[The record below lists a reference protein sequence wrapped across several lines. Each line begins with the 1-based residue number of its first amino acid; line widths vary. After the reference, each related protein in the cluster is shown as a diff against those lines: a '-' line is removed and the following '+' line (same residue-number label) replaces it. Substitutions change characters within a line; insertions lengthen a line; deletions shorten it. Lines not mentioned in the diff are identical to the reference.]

1 MTTRPFTSIYGE
13 HQDIKH
19 AIHLAKQFT
28 KNKRPVLITGA
39 IGTGKTLFAQE
50 IANASVPHAALT
62 HIYCPT
68 MDEDT
73 LHEAFFTQ
81 KTNQV
86 FYLDEVGA
94 LSMPMQHQ
102 VIRFLETSNATK
114 IIASSS
120 LSLDALRVSSS
131 FLPELFYRLNVLHL
145 SIPPLAD
152 RKTDIPAL
160 ATAFFKELDVQPDID
175 TSVWDTLQQY
185 PFEGNVQE
193 LKNIVHYA
201 ATILKGQTVFLHHLP
216 PFVLSPQ
223 HTTGKG
229 KKEEHQLTLMEKQE
243 FIFLLEAIKSLNEKG
258 EAASRRILSELS
270 KQGDIP
276 LTPQQVRSRLDDL
289 EKKEYVTKGKGRAG
303 TKITLE
309 GLSFLK
315 SLDGYIPVQ

>member
-1 MTTRPFTSIYGE
+1 MTSRSFTSIYGE
-13 HQDIKH
+13 HQDMKH
-19 AIHLAKQFT
+19 AIHLAKHFT
-28 KNKRPVLITGA
+28 QNEQPVLITGE

-50 IANASVPHAALT
+50 MANASVPRASLT

-68 MDEDT
+68 LDEET
-73 LHEAFFTQ
+73 LQKAFTQ
-81 KTNQV
+81 KKNQV
-86 FYLDEVGA
+86 LYLDEIGA
-94 LSMPMQHQ
+94 LSIPMQHQ
-102 VIRFLETSNATK
+102 LIRFLETSPVTK

-120 LSLDALRVSSS
+120 LSLEALRVSST

-145 SIPPLAD
+145 SIPSLAD

-160 ATAFFKELDVQPDID
+160 TTSFFKELGIQPDID
-175 TSVWDTLQQY
+175 TSVWETLQQY

-193 LKNIVHYA
+193 LKNMVHYA
-201 ATILKGQTVFLHHLP
+201 AAILEGQTVFLHHLP
-216 PFVLSPQ
+216 PFVLLPQ
-223 HTTGKG
+223 HAATGKG
-229 KKEEHQLTLMEKQE
+229 KKEEHKLTLMEKQE
-243 FIFLLEAIKSLNEKG
+243 FVFLLEAIKSLNEKG

-289 EKKEYVTKGKGRAG
+289 EKKAYVTKGKGRAG

>member
-1 MTTRPFTSIYGE
+1 MTTHPFASIYGE

-28 KNKRPVLITGA
+28 KNDEPVLITGE
-39 IGTGKTLFAQE
+39 IGTGKSRFAKE
-50 IANASVPHAALT
+50 MANTFAAQASMK
-62 HIYCPT
+62 HIYCPIV
-68 MDEDT
+68 DEET
-73 LHEAFFTQ
+73 LQEAFTHAANHLIYF
-81 KTNQV
+81 
-86 FYLDEVGA
+86 DEVSA
-94 LSMPMQHQ
+94 LSIPMQHQ
-102 VIRFLETSNATK
+102 VIRFLEVSPATK

-120 LSLDALRVSSS
+120 LSLEAMSVSSS
-131 FLPELFYRLNVLHL
+131 FLPELFYRLNVLHIPL
-145 SIPPLAD
+145 PPLED
-152 RKTDIPAL
+152 RKTDIPILTA
-160 ATAFFKELDVQPDID
+160 AFFQELNMTPDID
-175 TSVWDTLQQY
+175 SSVWEVLQQY
-185 PFEGNVQE
+185 SFEGNVQE

-201 ATILKGQTVFLHHLP
+201 AAILEGQTVFLHHLP
-216 PFVLSPQ
+216 PFVLLPQ
-223 HTTGKG
+223 QTAGKG

-243 FIFLLEAIKSLNEKG
+243 FVFLLEAIKSLNEKG

-289 EKKEYVTKGKGRAG
+289 EKKAYVTKGKGRAG

>member
-1 MTTRPFTSIYGE
+1 MTTHPFASIYGE

-28 KNKRPVLITGA
+28 KNDEPVLITGE
-39 IGTGKTLFAQE
+39 IGTGKSRFAKE
-50 IANASVPHAALT
+50 MANTFAAQASMK
-62 HIYCPT
+62 HIYCPIV
-68 MDEDT
+68 DEVT
-73 LHEAFFTQ
+73 LQEAFTHVA
-81 KTNQV
+81 NHV
-86 FYLDEVGA
+86 LYLDEVSA
-94 LSMPMQHQ
+94 FSIHMQHQ
-102 VIRFLETSNATK
+102 VIRFLEVSPATK

-120 LSLDALRVSSS
+120 LSLEAMSVSSS
-131 FLPELFYRLNVLHL
+131 FLPELFYRLNVLHIPL
-145 SIPPLAD
+145 PPLED
-152 RKTDIPAL
+152 RKTDIPILTA
-160 ATAFFKELDVQPDID
+160 AFFQELNMTPDID
-175 TSVWDTLQQY
+175 SSVWEVLQQY
-185 PFEGNVQE
+185 SFEGNVQE

-201 ATILKGQTVFLHHLP
+201 AAILEGQTVFLHHLP
-216 PFVLSPQ
+216 PFVLLPQ
-223 HTTGKG
+223 QTAGKG

-243 FIFLLEAIKSLNEKG
+243 FVFLLEAIKSLNEKG

-289 EKKEYVTKGKGRAG
+289 EKKAYVTKGKGRAG

>member
-1 MTTRPFTSIYGE
+1 MATQSFASIYGD

-19 AIHLAKQFT
+19 AIHLAKQFS
-28 KNKRPVLITGA
+28 KNEQPVLITGD

-50 IANASVPHAALT
+50 MANVSVPHASLT
-62 HIYCPT
+62 HMYCPILN
-68 MDEDT
+68 EET
-73 LHEAFFTQ
+73 LQNAFTE
-81 KTNQV
+81 KNNHIL
-86 FYLDEVGA
+86 YLDEIGA
-94 LSMPMQHQ
+94 LSISMQHQ
-102 VIRFLETSNATK
+102 VIHFLETSPATK
-114 IIASSS
+114 VIASSS
-120 LSLDALRVSSS
+120 LSIEALRVSST

-145 SIPPLAD
+145 ALPALAE
-152 RKTDIPAL
+152 RKTDIPVL
-160 ATAFFKELDVQPDID
+160 TNAFFQKLNMAPDID
-175 TSVWDTLQQY
+175 PSVWEALQQY

-201 ATILKGQTVFLHHLP
+201 ASILEGHTVFLHHLP
-216 PFVLSPQ
+216 PFVLAPLPSAV
-223 HTTGKG
+223 KG

-243 FIFLLEAIKSLNEKG
+243 FVFLLEAIKSLNEKG

-276 LTPQQVRSRLDDL
+276 LTPQQVRNRLDDL
-289 EKKEYVTKGKGRAG
+289 EKKAYVTKGKGRAG

>member
-1 MTTRPFTSIYGE
+1 MTTHPFASIYGE

-28 KNKRPVLITGA
+28 KNELPVLITGE
-39 IGTGKTLFAQE
+39 IGTGKTRFAQE
-50 IANASVPHAALT
+50 MANISVPQASMR
-62 HIYCPT
+62 HIYCPIL
-68 MDEDT
+68 DEVT
-73 LHEAFFTQ
+73 LKEAFTQ
-81 KTNQV
+81 ATNQV
-86 FYLDEVGA
+86 LYLDEVSA
-94 LSMPMQHQ
+94 LSIPMQHQ
-102 VIRFLETSNATK
+102 VIHFLETSPATK

-120 LSLDALRVSSS
+120 LSLEAMRVSST

-145 SIPPLAD
+145 SIPSLAD

-160 ATAFFKELDVQPDID
+160 ATAFFKELGVQPDID

-201 ATILKGQTVFLHHLP
+201 AAILEGQTVFLHHLP
-216 PFVLSPQ
+216 PFVLLPQ

-289 EKKEYVTKGKGRAG
+289 EKKAYVTKGKGRAG

>member
-1 MTTRPFTSIYGE
+1 MTTHPFASIYGE

-28 KNKRPVLITGA
+28 KNSQPVLITGE
-39 IGTGKTLFAQE
+39 IGTGKSRFAQE
-50 IANASVPHAALT
+50 MANTFASQASMK
-62 HIYCPT
+62 HIYCPIV
-68 MDEDT
+68 DEVT
-73 LHEAFFTQ
+73 LQETFTQ
-81 KTNQV
+81 AANHV
-86 FYLDEVGA
+86 LYLDEVSA
-94 LSMPMQHQ
+94 FSIPMQHQ
-102 VIRFLETSNATK
+102 LIRFIEVSPATK

-120 LSLDALRVSSS
+120 LSLEAMSVSSN
-131 FLPELFYRLNVLHL
+131 FLPELFYRLNVLHIPL
-145 SIPPLAD
+145 PPLED
-152 RKTDIPAL
+152 RKTDIPILTA
-160 ATAFFKELDVQPDID
+160 AFFQELNMTPDID
-175 TSVWDTLQQY
+175 SSVWEVLQQY
-185 PFEGNVQE
+185 SFEGNVQE

-201 ATILKGQTVFLHHLP
+201 AAILEGQTVFLHHLP
-216 PFVLSPQ
+216 PFVLLPQ
-223 HTTGKG
+223 QTAGKG

-243 FIFLLEAIKSLNEKG
+243 FVFLLEAIKSLNEKG

-289 EKKEYVTKGKGRAG
+289 EKKAYVTKGKGRAG

>member
-1 MTTRPFTSIYGE
+1 MTTHPFANIYGE

-28 KNKRPVLITGA
+28 KNDQPVLITGE
-39 IGTGKTLFAQE
+39 IGTGKSRFAQE
-50 IANASVPHAALT
+50 MAHSFAAQASMK
-62 HIYCPT
+62 HIYCPIV
-68 MDEDT
+68 DEAT
-73 LHEAFFTQ
+73 LQEAFTHAA
-81 KTNQV
+81 NHV
-86 FYLDEVGA
+86 IYLDEVSA
-94 LSMPMQHQ
+94 LSIPMQHQ
-102 VIRFLETSNATK
+102 VIRFLEDSPATK

-120 LSLDALRVSSS
+120 LSLEAMSVSSS
-131 FLPELFYRLNVLHL
+131 FLPELFYRLNVLHIPL
-145 SIPPLAD
+145 PPLED
-152 RKTDIPAL
+152 RKTDIPILTA
-160 ATAFFKELDVQPDID
+160 AFFQELNMTPDID
-175 TSVWDTLQQY
+175 SSVWEVLQQY
-185 PFEGNVQE
+185 SFEGNVQE

-201 ATILKGQTVFLHHLP
+201 AAILEGQTVFLHHLP
-216 PFVLSPQ
+216 PFVLLPQ
-223 HTTGKG
+223 QTAGKG

-243 FIFLLEAIKSLNEKG
+243 FVFLLEAIKSLNEKG

-289 EKKEYVTKGKGRAG
+289 EKKAYVTKGKGRAG

>member
-1 MTTRPFTSIYGE
+1 MTTHPFASIYGE

-28 KNKRPVLITGA
+28 KNDEPVLITGE
-39 IGTGKTLFAQE
+39 IGTGKSRFAKE
-50 IANASVPHAALT
+50 MANTFAAQASMK
-62 HIYCPT
+62 HIYCPIV
-68 MDEDT
+68 DEVT
-73 LHEAFFTQ
+73 LQEAFTHAA
-81 KTNQV
+81 NHV
-86 FYLDEVGA
+86 LYLDEISA
-94 LSMPMQHQ
+94 FSIPMQHQ
-102 VIRFLETSNATK
+102 VIRFLEVSPATK

-120 LSLDALRVSSS
+120 LSLEAMSVSSN
-131 FLPELFYRLNVLHL
+131 FLPELFYRLNVLHIPL
-145 SIPPLAD
+145 PPLED
-152 RKTDIPAL
+152 RKTDIPILTA
-160 ATAFFKELDVQPDID
+160 AFFQELNMTPDID
-175 TSVWDTLQQY
+175 SSVWEVLQQY
-185 PFEGNVQE
+185 SFEGNVQE

-201 ATILKGQTVFLHHLP
+201 AAILEGQTVFLHHLP
-216 PFVLSPQ
+216 PFVLLPQ
-223 HTTGKG
+223 QTAGKG

-243 FIFLLEAIKSLNEKG
+243 FVFLLEAIKSLNEKG

-289 EKKEYVTKGKGRAG
+289 EKKAYVTKGKGRAG

>member
-1 MTTRPFTSIYGE
+1 MTTHPFASIYGE

-28 KNKRPVLITGA
+28 KNDQPVLITGE
-39 IGTGKTLFAQE
+39 IGTGKSRFAKEMTNTFATQ
-50 IANASVPHAALT
+50 ASMK
-62 HIYCPT
+62 HIYCPIV
-68 MDEDT
+68 DEVT
-73 LHEAFFTQ
+73 LQEAFTHAA
-81 KTNQV
+81 NHV
-86 FYLDEVGA
+86 LYLDEISA
-94 LSMPMQHQ
+94 FSIPMQHQ
-102 VIRFLETSNATK
+102 VIRFLEVSPATK

-120 LSLDALRVSSS
+120 LSLEAMSVSSN
-131 FLPELFYRLNVLHL
+131 FLPELFYRLNVLHIPL
-145 SIPPLAD
+145 PPLED
-152 RKTDIPAL
+152 RKTDIPILTA
-160 ATAFFKELDVQPDID
+160 AFFQELNMTPDID
-175 TSVWDTLQQY
+175 SSVWEVLQQY
-185 PFEGNVQE
+185 SFEGNVQE

-201 ATILKGQTVFLHHLP
+201 AAILEGQTVFLHHLP
-216 PFVLSPQ
+216 PFVLLPQ
-223 HTTGKG
+223 QTAGKG

-243 FIFLLEAIKSLNEKG
+243 FVFLLEAIKSLNEKG

-289 EKKEYVTKGKGRAG
+289 EKKAYVTKGKGRAG

>member
-1 MTTRPFTSIYGE
+1 MTTHSFTSIYGE
-13 HQDIKH
+13 HQEIKR

-28 KNKRPVLITGA
+28 KHEQPVLITGE

-50 IANASVPHAALT
+50 IANAAAPNASLT
-62 HIYCPT
+62 HLYCPVL
-68 MDEDT
+68 DEDT
-73 LHEAFFTQ
+73 LQKAFTE
-81 KTNQV
+81 KTRQIL
-86 FYLDEVGA
+86 YLDEIAA
-94 LSMPMQHQ
+94 LSIPMQHQ
-102 VIRFLETSNATK
+102 VIRFLETSFATK
-114 IIASSS
+114 IIATSS
-120 LSLDALRVSSS
+120 LSIEALRVSST
-131 FLPELFYRLNVLHL
+131 FLPELFYRLNVFHL
-145 SIPPLAD
+145 PLPSLAD
-152 RKTDIPAL
+152 RKTDIPVL
-160 ATAFFKELDVQPDID
+160 TTAFFQELSMTPDID
-175 TSVWDTLQQY
+175 QSVWETLQEY

-201 ATILKGQTVFLHHLP
+201 AVILEGQTVFLHHLP
-216 PFVLSPQ
+216 PFVLTPLSPDV
-223 HTTGKG
+223 KG

-243 FIFLLEAIKSLNEKG
+243 FVFLLEAIKSLNEKG

-289 EKKEYVTKGKGRAG
+289 EKKAYVTKGKGRAG

>member
-1 MTTRPFTSIYGE
+1 MTTHPFAHIYGE

-28 KNKRPVLITGA
+28 KNDQPVLITGE
-39 IGTGKTLFAQE
+39 IGTGKSRFAQE
-50 IANASVPHAALT
+50 MAHSFAAQASMK
-62 HIYCPT
+62 HIYCPIV
-68 MDEDT
+68 DEVT
-73 LHEAFFTQ
+73 LQEAFTHAA
-81 KTNQV
+81 NHV
-86 FYLDEVGA
+86 LYLDEVSA
-94 LSMPMQHQ
+94 CSIPMQHQ
-102 VIRFLETSNATK
+102 VIRFLEDSPATK

-120 LSLDALRVSSS
+120 LSLEAMSVSSS
-131 FLPELFYRLNVLHL
+131 FLPELFYRLNVLHIPL
-145 SIPPLAD
+145 PPLED
-152 RKTDIPAL
+152 RKTDIPIL
-160 ATAFFKELDVQPDID
+160 TTAFFQELNMTPDID
-175 TSVWDTLQQY
+175 SSVWEVLQQY
-185 PFEGNVQE
+185 SFEGNVQE

-201 ATILKGQTVFLHHLP
+201 AAILEGQTVFLHHLP
-216 PFVLSPQ
+216 PFVLLPQ
-223 HTTGKG
+223 QTDGKG

-243 FIFLLEAIKSLNEKG
+243 FVFLLEAIKSLNEKG

-289 EKKEYVTKGKGRAG
+289 EKKAYVTKGKGRAG

>member
-1 MTTRPFTSIYGE
+1 MTTRPFTSIHGE

-28 KNKRPVLITGA
+28 KKQLPVLITGE

-50 IANASVPHAALT
+50 MAKAYVPHASLK
-62 HIYCPT
+62 HIYCPI
-68 MDEDT
+68 MNEDT
-73 LHEAFFTQ
+73 LHETLTQ
-81 KTNQV
+81 KANHV
-86 FYLDEVGA
+86 LYLDEISA
-94 LSMPMQHQ
+94 LSIPMQHQ
-102 VIRFLETSNATK
+102 IIRFLEISSATK
-114 IIASSS
+114 VIASSS
-120 LSLDALRVSSS
+120 LSLDTLRVSST
-131 FLPELFYRLNVLHL
+131 FLSELFYRLNVLHL
-145 SIPPLAD
+145 PIPPLAD
-152 RKTDIPAL
+152 RKMDIPVL
-160 ATAFFKELDVQPDID
+160 TTAFFKELNLHPDID
-175 TSVWDTLQQY
+175 TSVWETLQQY

-201 ATILKGQTVFLHHLP
+201 AAILEGQTVFLHHLP
-216 PFVLSPQ
+216 PFVLLPQ
-223 HTTGKG
+223 HTAVKG
-229 KKEEHQLTLMEKQE
+229 KKEEHQITLMEKQE
-243 FIFLLEAIKSLNEKG
+243 FVFLLEAIKSLNEKG

-289 EKKEYVTKGKGRAG
+289 EKKAYVTKGKGRAG